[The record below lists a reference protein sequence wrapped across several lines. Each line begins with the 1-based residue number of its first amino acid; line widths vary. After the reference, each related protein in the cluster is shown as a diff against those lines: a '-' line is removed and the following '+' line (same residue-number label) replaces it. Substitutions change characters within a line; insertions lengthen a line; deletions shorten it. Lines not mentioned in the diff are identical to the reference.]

1 MKRFALVV
9 LSFFVGVIFTLIAVQ
24 GSFRDLRFAFS
35 PSLNFANGATYIGD
49 LDSHGQLAGQGRM
62 TWTNGDSYDGA
73 FSEGLFNG
81 KGKFISEN
89 SGIYSG
95 EFVNGYMEGQGVLTY
110 ADGAHYAGEFAKNKM
125 HGNGKW
131 TFADKTI
138 YIGHVAAGVI
148 QGKGELQRSTGEK
161 YTGDFVAGKM
171 QGTGVFVDTEG
182 NQYSGD
188 FHADNFTGAGIYT
201 SVEGFTYVG
210 EFKNWRLNGKG
221 IQTDSE
227 GNHWEGEF
235 EKGLLE
241 GKGTFLA
248 EGGEQY
254 TGEFKFGKY
263 HGMGKLISA
272 DGDSY
277 TGEFSY
283 GRKHGKGELIYKQSI
298 DGINKVDGRWEYG
311 RLVDGGDVLKIF
323 SAEEVAEYGLYKES
337 DELQSALGSLQAS
350 DPEKIELYSL
360 VVAGY
365 GTEEVFHRES
375 KFIENLFN
383 SQYGNSATAIY
394 LANSQRSLDEHP
406 MATRTSISA
415 AITRIAERMDKE
427 QDIFFLYIT
436 SHGSQDKKIALDH
449 NGLSLMDIDA
459 QWLGD
464 LLKASGI
471 KHKVIVLSSCY
482 SGGFI
487 DDLKDQYSL
496 IMTAAAAD
504 RTSFGCADDS
514 LFTYFGKAYF
524 KESLRAGVDF
534 EQAFYEAKQW
544 VSLWEKEQ
552 KITESNP
559 QLYANKQ
566 VVEQLHRWQGELLAS
581 PSRNLDP

>member
-138 YIGHVAAGVI
+138 YIGHVAAGGI

-449 NGLSLMDIDA
+449 KGLSLTDIDA

-471 KHKVIVLSSCY
+471 KHKVIVLSACY

-524 KESLRAGVDF
+524 KESLRPGVDF